1 MTTNSVVS
9 LVTTAVTAGH
19 PTLRAPGRSTAETWS
34 CQKRQSGGN
43 FHPDR
48 GPSGECRL
56 RTVLFETQRCNHMK
70 ESLSNFLRKF
80 EEHVG
85 LRLQSIREL
94 ISVEQKKPLSAAIFG
109 QTGCGKSSLTNA
121 IFGTHFHVDDVKPC
135 TKVPQAHHGHDSKGH
150 RVTFWDLP
158 GIGESVEA
166 DLQYLDMYADYAAKC
181 DVVLW
186 AFQADT
192 RTMTCDSSALNAIVE
207 KLGPEK
213 KGAFLNRLSVVVTK
227 ADVISPTPWIF
238 AKNRGNATVAA
249 SKETEEM
256 LDKKA
261 TYFYDGLLGVH
272 QADVVHRT
280 FVTSEIKHL
289 AGLFPDFWLDD
300 SEAFLCH
307 KGTLDNASYTQL
319 VDTYPEARDEL
330 SRLREQSRAVCCS
343 ARYGFNLNAVK
354 AKIAQKTTGKSVLR
368 LSQSVST
375 ASSAFSWSKVK
386 ALGLPVFFDQEKNE
400 LIFDVETVE

>member
-1 MTTNSVVS
+1 
-9 LVTTAVTAGH
+9 
-19 PTLRAPGRSTAETWS
+19 
-34 CQKRQSGGN
+34 
-43 FHPDR
+43 
-48 GPSGECRL
+48 
-56 RTVLFETQRCNHMK
+56 
-70 ESLSNFLRKF
+70 
-80 EEHVG
+80 
-85 LRLQSIREL
+85 
-94 ISVEQKKPLSAAIFG
+94 
-109 QTGCGKSSLTNA
+109 
-121 IFGTHFHVDDVKPC
+121 
-135 TKVPQAHHGHDSKGH
+135 
-150 RVTFWDLP
+150 
-158 GIGESVEA
+158 
-166 DLQYLDMYADYAAKC
+166 
-181 DVVLW
+181 
-186 AFQADT
+186 
-192 RTMTCDSSALNAIVE
+192 
-207 KLGPEK
+207 
-213 KGAFLNRLSVVVTK
+213 
-227 ADVISPTPWIF
+227 
-238 AKNRGNATVAA
+238 
-249 SKETEEM
+249 M

-261 TYFYDGLLGVH
+261 SYFYDGLLGVH

-307 KGTLDNASYTQL
+307 KGTLDDASYTQL

-368 LSQSVST
+368 LGQSVST

>member
-1 MTTNSVVS
+1 MN
-9 LVTTAVTAGH
+9 
-19 PTLRAPGRSTAETWS
+19 P
-34 CQKRQSGGN
+34 N
-43 FHPDR
+43 
-48 GPSGECRL
+48 
-56 RTVLFETQRCNHMK
+56 
-70 ESLSNFLRKF
+70 LSNFLRKF

-85 LRLQSIREL
+85 LRLQSIRDL
-94 ISVEQKKPLSAAIFG
+94 ISLEQKKPLSAAIFG

-121 IFGTHFHVDDVKPC
+121 IFGTHFDVDDVKPC
-135 TKVPQAHHGHDSKGH
+135 TKLPQAHHGHDSKGH
-150 RVTFWDLP
+150 RITFWDLP
-158 GIGESVEA
+158 GIGESAEA
-166 DLQYLDMYADYAAKC
+166 DSQYLDMYADYAAKC

-207 KLGPEK
+207 KLGPDK
-213 KGAFLNRLSVVVTK
+213 KSAFLNRLSVVVTK

-249 SKETEEM
+249 SRETEEM

-272 QADVVHRT
+272 QADVIHRT
-280 FVTSEIKHL
+280 YVTSEIRHL
-289 AGLFPDFWLDD
+289 TGLFPDFWLDD

-319 VDTYPEARDEL
+319 VDAYPEARDEL